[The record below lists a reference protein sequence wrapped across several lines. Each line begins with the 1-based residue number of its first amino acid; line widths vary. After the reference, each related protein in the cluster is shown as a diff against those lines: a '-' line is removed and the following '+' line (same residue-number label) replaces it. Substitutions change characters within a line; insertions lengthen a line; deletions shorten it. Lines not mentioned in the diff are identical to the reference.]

1 MIPQDVKPGNQLV
14 RRTAIGFLV
23 FVIAAGCSTDAT
35 GPPPPPA
42 PAQTPAGDPSPAV
55 DEQLTPTPGIG
66 GDVVIWLDW
75 TPNEMGGLAE
85 AIQAFRTRHPDI
97 NFSIGYRPGRSL
109 YDDFVEAG
117 DTSEKPTILL
127 GPSPWGPTLMED
139 GLIMDLSDYVDSE
152 LQRSILPLAW
162 SQTGDRRTIL
172 AVPIELHGMVLYR
185 NTGLISERVRDV
197 DGFIRRA
204 NEQRDLT
211 GMIMPLDF
219 GFFNSAA
226 YFAACNGSLF
236 NPEGDLSISTEAGF
250 CWMELLN
257 EMSRAGRVVFNEG
270 VDRSM
275 FEEGKSGWFIA
286 ESDMLSQLSTSLG
299 AEHLAVD
306 RWPVYTKS
314 NRSLAGF
321 VWTENAYLVS
331 GSSNVDLEASWGFM
345 RFLLTPEAQEI
356 LSNPDGAAHL
366 PVIFNVHISDRLK
379 SEALSA
385 VQSGIPR
392 PLRSD
397 LDKYIQPIE
406 NAIEDFVV
414 MGADLQIS
422 IDVALMKIE
431 DS

>member
-152 LQRSILPLAW
+152 LVRSILPLAW
-162 SQTGDRRTIL
+162 SQTGDRRTVL

-185 NTGLISERVRDV
+185 NPGLISERVRDV

-236 NPEGDLSISTEAGF
+236 TPEGDLSISTEAGF

-257 EMSRAGRVVFNEG
+257 EMSRAGRVVFNED

-299 AEHLAVD
+299 AENLAVD

-366 PVIFNVHISDRLK
+366 PVIYDVRISDRLK

-392 PLRSD
+392 PIRSD
-397 LDKYIQPIE
+397 LDNFVQPIE

>member
-1 MIPQDVKPGNQLV
+1 M
-14 RRTAIGFLV
+14 RRTGIAVLFL
-23 FVIAAGCSTDAT
+23 VIAAGCSTDAP
-35 GPPPPPA
+35 GPPPTPTPT
-42 PAQTPAGDPSPAV
+42 QTPAADPSSAV
-55 DEQLTPTPGIG
+55 SEQPTPPSGIG
-66 GDVVIWLDW
+66 GEVVIWLDW

-85 AIQAFRTRHPDI
+85 AIQAFHNRHPDI
-97 NFSIGYRPGRSL
+97 NFSIGYRPERSL
-109 YDDFVEAG
+109 FDDFVGTA

-152 LQRSILPLAW
+152 LERSILPLAW
-162 SQTGDRRTIL
+162 SQTGDRKAVL
-172 AVPIELHGMVLYR
+172 AVPVELHGMVLYR
-185 NTGLISERVRDV
+185 NTDLISERVRDV

-204 NEQRDLT
+204 NELRDLT

-219 GFFNSAA
+219 GFFNTAA

-236 NPEGDLSISTEAGF
+236 APAGDLSISTEAGF

-257 EMSRAGRVVFNEG
+257 EMSRAGRVVFNED

-286 ESDMLSQLSTSLG
+286 ESDMLPQLSTILG
-299 AEHLAVD
+299 TENLAID
-306 RWPVYTKS
+306 RWPIYTKS

-366 PVIFNVHISDRLK
+366 PVIYDVHISDRLK

-385 VQSGIPR
+385 VRSGIPR

-397 LDKYIQPIE
+397 IDNFVQPIE
-406 NAIEDFVV
+406 NAIEDFVI

>member
-1 MIPQDVKPGNQLV
+1 MK
-14 RRTAIGFLV
+14 RTAIAVLFLI
-23 FVIAAGCSTDAT
+23 IATGCSTDAT
-35 GPPPPPA
+35 GPPPPP
-42 PAQTPAGDPSPAV
+42 TPTQIPTADPSPAAS
-55 DEQLTPTPGIG
+55 EQATPPSGIG
-66 GDVVIWLDW
+66 GEVVIWLDW

-85 AIQAFRTRHPDI
+85 AIEAFRTRHPDI

-109 YDDFVEAG
+109 YDDFVGAG

-152 LQRSILPLAW
+152 LERSILPLAW
-162 SQTGDRRTIL
+162 SQTGDRRAVL
-172 AVPIELHGMVLYR
+172 AVPLELHGMVLYR
-185 NTGLISERVRDV
+185 NTGLISEPVRDV
-197 DGFIRRA
+197 DGLIRRA

-211 GMIMPLDF
+211 GIIMPLDF

-236 NPEGDLSISTEAGF
+236 APTGDLSISTEAGI
-250 CWMELLN
+250 CWLELLN
-257 EMSRAGRVVFNEG
+257 EISQAGRVVFNED

-275 FEEGKSGWFIA
+275 FEEGTSGWFIA
-286 ESDMLSQLSTSLG
+286 ESNMLSQLSTSLG
-299 AEHLAVD
+299 AENLAID

-366 PVIFNVHISDRLK
+366 PVIYNVQISDRLK

-392 PLRSD
+392 PIRSD